1 MGEIWGVLAA
11 VLSSGIGGTAVVA
24 TRYVVGDLDPLTL
37 GALRFGIGFIL
48 LLPIA
53 MLQGTRWPG
62 RTDWPGVVG
71 LGLLFFGLF
80 PVLFNASLI
89 FTTAARGAL
98 ALSTLPLLTML
109 VGALLRVE
117 RLTLRKSVGVLMA
130 MAGVGLALVSGLASA
145 PAGAWRGDLLMVG
158 AAFCMALYNVWSRPF
173 IHRSGPIPFA
183 TLGMGIGAL
192 CLIAAAVARDGFA
205 PMAGFSNAQFLAVAY
220 LGIFGGAI
228 GFFLWAYALGRASPT
243 RVAVSV
249 TVNPVTA
256 SLFGAALLG
265 EAIGWNLVAGL
276 VTVIVGIWLAMT
288 DAKSLSQAGPA

>member
-1 MGEIWGVLAA
+1 MAA
-11 VLSSGIGGTAVVA
+11 TQATLLKNGTII
-24 TRYVVGDLDPLTL
+24 D
-37 GALRFGIGFIL
+37 
-48 LLPIA
+48 
-53 MLQGTRWPG
+53 GTDQPG
-62 RTDWPGVVG
+62 WT
-71 LGLLFFGLF
+71 
-80 PVLFNASLI
+80 
-89 FTTAARGAL
+89 
-98 ALSTLPLLTML
+98 
-109 VGALLRVE
+109 
-117 RLTLRKSVGVLMA
+117 
-130 MAGVGLALVSGLASA
+130 
-145 PAGAWRGDLLMVG
+145 GDLLMVG

-205 PMAGFSNAQFLAVAY
+205 PMAGFSHTQFLAVAY

-288 DAKSLSQAGPA
+288 EAKSLSQAGPA